1 MYNIYLND
9 KRTPIDRKDDNP
21 DIIEQCMKCGE
32 ENPADRK
39 GKCFYVPADEI
50 KANNYDSQFP
60 GTKI

>member
-1 MYNIYLND
+1 
-9 KRTPIDRKDDNP
+9 
-21 DIIEQCMKCGE
+21 MKCGE